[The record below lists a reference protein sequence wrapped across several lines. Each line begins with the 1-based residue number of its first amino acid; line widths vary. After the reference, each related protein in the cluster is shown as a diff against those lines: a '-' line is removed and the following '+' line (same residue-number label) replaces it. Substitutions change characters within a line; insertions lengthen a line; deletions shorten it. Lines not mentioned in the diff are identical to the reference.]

1 MAKQEEIII
10 QSRFGEQIVDKSKII
25 TFPRG
30 LIGFEA
36 LHEFALLS
44 SVESAMLILQSLEH
58 ASLGLLVAELYSF
71 LPNHKVKIGDVEQK
85 VLELE
90 EASETTVLVT
100 LSIPHGAPERT
111 SLNLTGPIVI
121 NTNKKLGLQIPQ
133 SDVKP
138 SHVLLSS
145 LIENMELDTNPTSPE
160 ASTSAE
166 NTGASEAKQDS
177 NLEISDR
184 PQTKKRTKI
193 D

>member
-1 MAKQEEIII
+1 MENQEEIRI
-10 QSRFGEQIVDKSKII
+10 QSRFGEQVVEKSKII

-44 SVESAMLILQSLEH
+44 NVESAMLILQSMDH
-58 ASLGLLVAELYSF
+58 PSVGLLVAELYSF

-85 VLELE
+85 TLELE

-121 NTNKKLGLQIPQ
+121 NTNKKIGLQIPQ

-138 SHVLLSS
+138 AHVLLTS
-145 LIENMELDTNPTSPE
+145 LIENEEEFEAQANKAEEKPE
-160 ASTSAE
+160 ASTQTLEEANKE
-166 NTGASEAKQDS
+166 PRADNTK
-177 NLEISDR
+177 R
-184 PQTKKRTKI
+184 RTKI